1 MSDRHKYAMDF
12 KTEQMDF
19 KLKKIPSQKGRI
31 AIVTGAN
38 NGIGFETTLA
48 MAKHGFKVIMAC
60 RSLTKAEKAKADILQ
75 KLPDADLGILRLDL
89 SDLDS
94 VKAFAR
100 QFKDQYSH
108 LDVLINNAGVL
119 IYSGKKNN
127 DGVELQFATNHL
139 GHFLLTNLLL
149 DLIPDHSDS
158 RIVAL
163 SSLAHKEARIHFD
176 DLNCEKT
183 EVVDAAYG
191 QSKLANLMFADELN
205 RRLKKSG
212 KKIMA
217 LAVHPGGSDSGL
229 FDEMSKVMYYTFK
242 ILSPFIL
249 HSNASAAKPSLFA
262 ALSPEVKGG
271 EYFGPQGF
279 KEFRGKV
286 GFAKRSEYSKREDV
300 ATDLWKVSEEMT
312 GQPFL

>member
-1 MSDRHKYAMDF
+1 MNFD
-12 KTEQMDF
+12 
-19 KLKKIPSQKGRI
+19 LKNIPSQKGRT

-48 MAKHGFKVIMAC
+48 MAKYGFKVIMAC
-60 RSLTKAEKAKADILQ
+60 RNLTKAEKAKSDILAQ
-75 KLPDADLGILRLDL
+75 FPEADLDIIQLDL

-94 VKAFAR
+94 VKVFAEN
-100 QFKDQYSH
+100 FKYNYAQ

-119 IYSGKKNN
+119 IYSGKKNKA
-127 DGVELQFATNHL
+127 GVELQFATNHL

-149 DLIPDHSDS
+149 EQIPDHPAS

-163 SSLAHKEARIHFD
+163 SSIAHKAAKIHFN
-176 DLNCEKT
+176 DLNCENT
-183 EVVDAAYG
+183 DDADAAYG

-212 KKIMA
+212 SKIIA

-229 FDEMSKVMYYTFK
+229 FDEMSRIKYYTFK
-242 ILSPFIL
+242 LLSPFIL
-249 HSNASAAKPSLFA
+249 NSPASAAKPSLFA
-262 ALSPEVKGG
+262 ALSTEVQGG

-279 KEFRGKV
+279 NEFKGKV

-300 ATDLWKVSEEMT
+300 ATKLWQLSEKMT
-312 GQPFL
+312 GHSFY